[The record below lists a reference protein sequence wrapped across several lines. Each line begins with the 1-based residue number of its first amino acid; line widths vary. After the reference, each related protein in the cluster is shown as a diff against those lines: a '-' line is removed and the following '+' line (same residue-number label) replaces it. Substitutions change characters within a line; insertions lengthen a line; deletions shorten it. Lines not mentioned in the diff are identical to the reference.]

1 MTEETDK
8 RVTTN
13 YEDVLQNM
21 EMVIQQIDTEADDL
35 VDVEVLDA
43 IDALF
48 NAYSAELKGRNAPTI
63 RLSPLKRKIYDGVR
77 EVCEFRLGRESIQTA
92 DGKPLEVKPEP
103 ISVEAVAECLK
114 RIRASIRRWN
124 ASNGR
129 RGYLEFTATFFP
141 SISQKR

>member
-1 MTEETDK
+1 MTDETDV
-8 RVTTN
+8 RVTAD

-21 EMVIQQIDTEADDL
+21 EMVIQQIDLEADDL
-35 VDVEVLDA
+35 VDLEVLDA

-63 RLSPLKRKIYDGVR
+63 RLSPLKRKIYDAVR

-92 DGKPLEVKPEP
+92 DGKPLEHMPEP
-103 ISVEAVAECLK
+103 ITVEAVVECLK
-114 RIRASIRRWN
+114 RIKVSVRRWN

-129 RGYLEFTATFFP
+129 RGYLEFTATFFLP
-141 SISQKR
+141 INQKR